1 MNTITTTST
10 TTTNLLP
17 YASYSLQSP
26 LLKKINHLFLST
38 LITSSHHH
46 SPKITTT
53 NLANPSNHARYR
65 NRNESVLVSAS
76 GSPEPQPEKQQ
87 GVLASAIEAVSE
99 IVRECSGGRLSSEEC
114 YRIAEKAPNYVE
126 MLVGSVSELGVD
138 QDSCF
143 FKDRVF
149 EMGVEKGDKGIV
161 PFLESSFGLSLPSA
175 MHLSRLCLSSN
186 QTLSKLVV
194 KVNYLKETLFSD
206 DGNEDRGDIGK
217 VARRMMMRLSISVD
231 DDGLQQTLAFFEKT
245 QARRGGLNLLD
256 DKDSSFTRLIQSF
269 PRILLLSLET
279 RLKPM
284 VEFLKDVGVPKRNIR
299 NVVLLYP
306 PIIFHDVEKDIKP
319 AFVKVKAEN
328 KDLSRLLIKY
338 PWILSSSIQ
347 KNYTEIHSFFDTKMV
362 PKSSVDLAIKS
373 WPHLLG
379 CSVDKLK
386 VMVKQFAEL
395 GISNKKLGQV
405 LAKSPQ
411 LLLQKPQEFQQVV
424 NFLKE
429 ESGLDEETVGRL
441 LGRCP
446 EIFATDVDK
455 VLRKKIEFLN
465 SMGISG
471 VCLPHVIK
479 KYPELFVCDVG
490 KALHPRMMYLM
501 EIGLSRNDVASM
513 VSRFSPLL
521 GYSIKEVLRPKS
533 EFLVNTMRKPLS
545 EIVKYPRYYSYSME
559 KKIEPR
565 YWELRSRNVECS
577 LKDMLSKN
585 DEEFA
590 ADFMSVE
597 KNPDHV
603 R

>member
-1 MNTITTTST
+1 MHSITTS
-10 TTTNLLP
+10 NLLP
-17 YASYSLQSP
+17 YSSTSLQSS
-26 LLKKINHLFLST
+26 LVKKTNHPFLFT
-38 LITSSHHH
+38 LFTNSHHH
-46 SPKITTT
+46 TTKITTK
-53 NLANPSNHARYR
+53 NLAHPSDHNR
-65 NRNESVLVSAS
+65 NRNESFLVSAS
-76 GSPEPQPEKQQ
+76 GSLEAQPEKQER
-87 GVLASAIEAVSE
+87 VLVSAIEAVSD
-99 IVRECSGGRLSSEEC
+99 IVREFSGGSLSGEEC
-114 YRIAEKAPNYVE
+114 YQIAEKAPNYVK
-126 MLVGSVSELGVD
+126 MLVGSVSELGFD
-138 QDSCF
+138 QDSCS
-143 FKDRVF
+143 FKVRVF
-149 EMGVEKGDKGIV
+149 EMGIEKGDKGIV

-194 KVNYLKETLFSD
+194 KVNYLKEMLFSD
-206 DGNEDRGDIGK
+206 DGDDEDSGDIGK

-245 QARRGGLNLLD
+245 QARRGGLNVLG
-256 DKDSSFTRLIQSF
+256 DKDASFPRLIQSF

-284 VEFLKDVGVPKRNIR
+284 VEFLTDVGVPKRNLR

-306 PIIFHDVEKDIKP
+306 PILFHDVEKDTKP

-328 KDLSRLLIKY
+328 KDLGRLLLKY

-347 KNYTEIHSFFDTKMV
+347 KNYMEIHSFFDTKMV
-362 PKSSVDLAIKS
+362 PKSSVDLAINS

-379 CSVDKLK
+379 CSIDKLK
-386 VMVKQFAEL
+386 LMVKQFAEL

-405 LAKSPQ
+405 IAKSPQ
-411 LLLQKPQEFQQVV
+411 LLLQKPQEIQQVV
-424 NFLKE
+424 NFLK
-429 ESGLDEETVGRL
+429 ESGLDEETVGRVL
-441 LGRCP
+441 RRCP
-446 EIFATDVDK
+446 EIFATDVDRI
-455 VLRKKIEFLN
+455 LRKKIEFLN
-465 SMGISG
+465 SIGVSG
-471 VCLPHVIK
+471 VCLPYVIK

-565 YWELRSRNVECS
+565 FRELRSRNVKCS

-590 ADFMSVE
+590 AEFMSVE

>member
-319 AFVKVKAEN
+319 AFVKV
-328 KDLSRLLIKY
+328 
-338 PWILSSSIQ
+338 
-347 KNYTEIHSFFDTKMV
+347 